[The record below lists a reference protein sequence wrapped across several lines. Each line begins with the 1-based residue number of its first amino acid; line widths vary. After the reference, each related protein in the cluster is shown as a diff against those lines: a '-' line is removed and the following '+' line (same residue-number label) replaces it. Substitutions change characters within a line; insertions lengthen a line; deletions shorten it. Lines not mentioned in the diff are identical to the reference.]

1 MKLKF
6 YLSSKNILLLVSPVI
21 IFTILFTFFSQKM
34 VKVIEKN
41 FSSHKKIIK
50 SRINFTLPK
59 IYFVE
64 KKHPNKNS
72 WIEPMFEAFT
82 LFPFREDA
90 NKGFIPPP
98 LRKKFNIP
106 KPKINIKKQPPP
118 LYNIDMVYIGVN
130 KKFVVINDKLLT
142 EGDAISDKEYIL
154 LIKEDGVLLD
164 GAWGRRWLKIK

>member
-21 IFTILFTFFSQKM
+21 IFTILLTFFSQEIIK
-34 VKVIEKN
+34 IFEKN

-50 SRINFTLPK
+50 SRISFTLPK
-59 IYFVE
+59 IYFIE
-64 KKHPNKNS
+64 KKHPNKNL
-72 WIEPMFEAFT
+72 WIETIFEAFT
-82 LFPFREDA
+82 LVPFKENT
-90 NKGFIPPP
+90 NKGFVPPV
-98 LRKKFNIP
+98 RKKLDI
-106 KPKINIKKQPPP
+106 PKINIKKQPPP